1 MQAESTLHYW
11 ESRRISY
18 NLLLVLN
25 FIFWIAWTWP
35 RFRPGM
41 TLQSFGIVAVLAVL
55 ANLCYSAVYLGDAA
69 ARAVLAGK
77 ALVRSRQFLW
87 IAGTIVAIIFETY
100 WIQDEIL
107 SSLPRVGS

>member
-1 MQAESTLHYW
+1 MQSESTLHYW

-18 NLLLVLN
+18 NLLLAAN
-25 FIFWIAWTWP
+25 FVFWIAWTWP

-41 TLQSFGIVAVLAVL
+41 TLQSFGILAVLALL
-55 ANLCYSAVYLGDAA
+55 ANLCYSAAYLGDAV

-87 IAGTIVAIIFETY
+87 IAGTVFAILFETY
-100 WIQDEIL
+100 WIHDEIL
-107 SSLPRVGS
+107 SSLPRAGG